1 MRWTQLQCD
10 LLFSMRKDGKSR
22 AEIAA
27 AIGVS
32 IGSADVKYNKLK
44 SARAARAKLAAVG
57 VVVSEGD
64 VRPSGR
70 RHARG
75 KPSPRWSVEHNLY
88 LIAETERS
96 VPFETIGQAINR
108 TRWACKV
115 QYHALKSGRAR
126 GVAAKTPPAAAP
138 AGRPTQPPTA
148 RLMHTSA
155 LVTDAELRSRIQ
167 SQGITAGLLGDPPP
181 GRSAL
186 DQLRAGGVEQPQRI
200 DYRTVKLGPKV
211 TLATEPLR

>member
-1 MRWTQLQCD
+1 MRWTQDQCD
-10 LLFSMRKDGKSR
+10 LLFSMRKEGKSR

-44 SARAARAKLAAVG
+44 TARAARARLAAAG

-70 RHARG
+70 RDAKG
-75 KPSPRWSVEHNLY
+75 APSPRWSVEHNLY
-88 LIAETERS
+88 LIAETERG

-115 QYHALKSGRAR
+115 QYSALKSGRAR
-126 GVAAKTPPAAAP
+126 GVAAKTPPASAP
-138 AGRPTQPPTA
+138 AGQPTQPPTA

-167 SQGITAGLLGDPPP
+167 SQGITAGLLGDPPA

-186 DQLRAGGVEQPQRI
+186 DQKRAMQR
-200 DYRTVKLGPKV
+200 
-211 TLATEPLR
+211 